1 MRLLHKSL
9 ALRYSCWVA
18 KVPFTQRQDTC
29 VDNPS
34 FSVRAAELRY
44 LPVSTVEAD
53 GAAVL
58 GEVQATVQTLSVK
71 ENRARVLTVD
81 CA

>member
-1 MRLLHKSL
+1 M
-9 ALRYSCWVA
+9 
-18 KVPFTQRQDTC
+18 
-29 VDNPS
+29 DNPS

-71 ENRARVLTVD
+71 ENRARVLTVG